1 MYGTSSTLTGT
12 IDNIFLFFLVVSV
25 FFLVLITGLMIYF
38 AVKYRR
44 SKHPVAVQIE
54 GSVVLEVI
62 WTVVPVILVIPMFW
76 FGFSGFRQ
84 LRDVPEDAMVV
95 QVTGR
100 MWDWSFRYENGK
112 ETDKLYVPVH
122 QAVKLVLHSVDV
134 NHSFFIP
141 AFRVKEDVIPGREN
155 YLWFKPRSTGSANV
169 FCAEY
174 CGQSHSY
181 MMTEVVVL
189 EDAEFRVWL
198 EQEEVAEEGVGA
210 VVFMDQLG
218 CLSCHSLDGTYD
230 TGPTFLGLY
239 GSTRTVMRDGSRREI
254 VADEDYLRRAIL
266 EPHADQVVDYPP
278 SMPPPVALADEEVLL
293 IIEYIKSLAEG
304 AGPAEVEGGE
314 GEGSG

>member
-12 IDNIFLFFLVVSV
+12 IDNIFLFFLAVSV

-44 SKHPVAVQIE
+44 SKHPEAVQIE
-54 GSVVLEVI
+54 GSVTLEVI

-76 FGFSGFRQ
+76 FGFAGFRA

-198 EQEEVAEEGVGA
+198 EQEEAEEAGPGA
-210 VVFMDQLG
+210 VVLMDRVG
-218 CLSCHSLDGTYD
+218 CLSCHSMDGTYD
-230 TGPTFLGLY
+230 TGPTFRGLY
-239 GSTRTVMRDGSRREI
+239 GSTRTVFRDGSRREV
-254 VADEDYLRRAIL
+254 VADEEYLRRAIL
-266 EPHADQVVDYPP
+266 DPHADQVVDYPP
-278 SMPPPVALADEEVLL
+278 NMPPPVDLSEEEVQELV
-293 IIEYIKSLAEG
+293 EYIKSLAGEVG
-304 AGPAEVEGGE
+304 EAGGEGGE
-314 GEGSG
+314 GVQ

>member
-12 IDNIFLFFLVVSV
+12 VDNIFLFFLVVSV

-62 WTVVPVILVIPMFW
+62 WTVVPIILVIPMFW
-76 FGFSGFRQ
+76 FGFSGFRA

-112 ETDKLYVPVH
+112 ESDKLYVPVH

-134 NHSFFIP
+134 NHSFYVP

-181 MMTEVVVL
+181 MMTEVVVM
-189 EDAEFRVWL
+189 EDEAFRVWL
-198 EQEEVAEEGVGA
+198 AQESPADSTGPGA
-210 VVFMDQLG
+210 VVAMDRVG
-218 CLSCHSLDGTYD
+218 CLSCHSLDGTAD
-230 TGPTFLGLY
+230 TGPTFRGLY
-239 GSTRTVMRDGSRREI
+239 QSTRTVMRDGGRREV
-254 VADEDYLRRAIL
+254 VADEEYLRRAIL
-266 EPHADQVVDYPP
+266 EPHADLAVDFPP
-278 SMPPPVALADEEVLL
+278 AMPPTEGLTDDELQG
-293 IIEYIKSLAEG
+293 IIEYIKTLTLEEDG
-304 AGPAEVEGGE
+304 DGGE
-314 GEGSG
+314 GTL

>member
-12 IDNIFLFFLVVSV
+12 IDNIFLFFLAVSV

-44 SKHPVAVQIE
+44 SKHPEAVQIE
-54 GSVVLEVI
+54 GSVTLEVI

-76 FGFSGFRQ
+76 FGFAGFRA

-181 MMTEVVVL
+181 MMTQVVVM

-198 EQEEVAEEGVGA
+198 EQEEVEEEGPGA
-210 VVFMDQLG
+210 VVLMDQLG
-218 CLSCHSLDGTYD
+218 CLSCHSMDGTYD
-230 TGPTFLGLY
+230 TGPTFRGLY
-239 GSTRTVMRDGSRREI
+239 GATRTVIRDGSRRE
-254 VADEDYLRRAIL
+254 VLADEDYLRRAIL
-266 EPHADQVVDYPP
+266 EPHADQVIDYPP
-278 SMPPPVALADEEVLL
+278 NMPPPVELSDDEVLL
-293 IIEYIKSLAEG
+293 IIAYIRSLGEEG
-304 AGPAEVEGGE
+304 EEGEEGEGGE
-314 GEGSG
+314 E

>member
-1 MYGTSSTLTGT
+1 MYGTSSTFSGT
-12 IDNIFLFFLVVSV
+12 VDNVFLFFLGVSV
-25 FFLVLITGLMIYF
+25 FFLLLITGLMIYF
-38 AVKYRR
+38 SIRYRR
-44 SKHPVAVQIE
+44 SKHPEPVQIE

-62 WTVVPVILVIPMFW
+62 WTVVPVILVVPMFW
-76 FGFSGFRQ
+76 FGFQGFRAM
-84 LRDVPEDAMVV
+84 RDVPDDAMVIE
-95 QVTGR
+95 VTGR

-122 QAVKLVLHSVDV
+122 QAVKLLLRSVDV

-155 YLWFKPRSTGSANV
+155 YLWFKPRSTGSANI

-181 MMTEVVVL
+181 MMTQVVVM
-189 EDAEFRVWL
+189 EDEEFRVWL
-198 EQEEVAEEGVGA
+198 EQDSTESLGPGA
-210 VVFMDQLG
+210 VVTMDRVG

-239 GSTRTVMRDGSRREI
+239 GSTRTVLRDGSRMEV

-266 EPHADQVVDYPP
+266 EPQMEFLVDFPP
-278 SMPPPVALADEEVLL
+278 NMPPTVGLSDSEVEE
-293 IIEYIKSLAEG
+293 IIEFIKTLGSEDDDMGSTGAEG
-304 AGPAEVEGGE
+304 
-314 GEGSG
+314 SR